1 MPLELKSSPSTSPTH
16 LGLCAI
22 SWKLN
27 AAKALRNGMRARASA
42 PSGVLR
48 GHSICA
54 IRVSWGSK
62 DRRGYGATAAR
73 LTPDQKVGSSNLSA
87 LILPTR
93 RIPGCGVEIPC
104 QGALARPRKDS
115 EHGIRHAQCIARCHA
130 RPSERAKWRFAT
142 SQRLRNVRLMG
153 KQRQKGVWRN
163 GSASDSRSEGWE
175 LESLCPHFAHETHSW
190 MRIGDPM
197 PGNTRAPA
205 LRQSTEIVQT
215 RRTLSARMH
224 RAAASRPRPRNCV
237 GFRVR
242 ARTLRRTPM

>member
-1 MPLELKSSPSTSPTH
+1 MSLPIPKLPLESERINRQGGGIEPLHVSMPLELKSSPSTSPTH

-87 LILPTR
+87 LTFAS
-93 RIPGCGVEIPC
+93 
-104 QGALARPRKDS
+104 AL
-115 EHGIRHAQCIARCHA
+115 C
-130 RPSERAKWRFAT
+130 
-142 SQRLRNVRLMG
+142 
-153 KQRQKGVWRN
+153 KQLKSFQ
-163 GSASDSRSEGWE
+163 
-175 LESLCPHFAHETHSW
+175 
-190 MRIGDPM
+190 
-197 PGNTRAPA
+197 
-205 LRQSTEIVQT
+205 
-215 RRTLSARMH
+215 
-224 RAAASRPRPRNCV
+224 
-237 GFRVR
+237 R
-242 ARTLRRTPM
+242 ARGVVVSHLLSMREALGSIPSVSIAEEMCGR